1 MNDLRSVGGDP
12 WSLRRS
18 CRPADLL
25 TRLNAQ
31 IQDHDVKVGPSFL
44 MRDLGGAAL
53 QDAWRY
59 EILPLLAEHHYGEGV
74 DLEARYG
81 LATLRRQ
88 APSPAADGTEGASA
102 ED

>member
-1 MNDLRSVGGDP
+1 MATKGLQDDR
-12 WSLRRS
+12 
-18 CRPADLL
+18 ADLL

-31 IQDHDVKVGPSFL
+31 IEHHDAKVGPPFL
-44 MRDLGGAAL
+44 MRDLAGTGL
-53 QDAWRY
+53 QDVWRY

-88 APSPAADGTEGASA
+88 TTPTSADGAEGTSV
-102 ED
+102 DD